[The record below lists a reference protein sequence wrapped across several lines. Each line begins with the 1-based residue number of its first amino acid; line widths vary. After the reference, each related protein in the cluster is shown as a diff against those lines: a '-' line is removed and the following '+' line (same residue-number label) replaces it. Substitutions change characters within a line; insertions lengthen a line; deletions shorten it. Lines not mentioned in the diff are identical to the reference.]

1 MLEYSDPI
9 ESKSERSAA
18 EAKVAS
24 LILAGDDAG
33 LMTLAYERA
42 QMQNYLDALN
52 HRDTFR
58 AKLVNLDLTYQVAKG
73 NTPNAAGVKKKDT
86 FVAIREATQA
96 FRDIF
101 EKNAE
106 LQEKLN
112 VYRELSAQ
120 AAAASS
126 KIRDERARKDG
137 TFIEYSADTL
147 GDLVA
152 IGAHESGSP
161 EWHDDRAEGIG
172 GSDVGAIMRVDE
184 KYGSVNYRRVLL
196 SKLGEAE
203 EVAPPIHPG
212 SPETTAI
219 GRGHAWEEALRQR
232 CADENPDLK
241 IAFCKT
247 SWAGIGKYSY
257 RHANF
262 DGLIL
267 DSFGFPVGVL
277 EVKTGS
283 DKTQWGKPE
292 DGLWAVPTSYRKQV
306 LWYAVNA
313 KLKWGKIAVLIDDH
327 DYREYDFDMSD
338 PAIQLEVKEILKETD
353 AFWSTVVAKRAAKVS
368 AAKLTAGPRGVRVRG
383 FGACVDYERVATILA
398 AYSGRDLATVRSRV
412 FSEVAALEETLGRPL
427 EADENQLLLV
437 GLFAEHN
444 PDTRDTPLIGVDIET
459 SRASPRTGRI
469 IETGIVKL
477 EGGNS
482 PKIVYSEL
490 HGVPDRVLNG
500 TGVGFKEVH
509 GISPSDLNDKV
520 HFGDADTQQT
530 VLEYLKSG
538 IMVAHNAGFEDRF
551 FVANLQG
558 YAEARDAGEITLL
571 DTRVLATLLMPE
583 TADSSL
589 NSFAEDN
596 GVPYEGAHAASAD
609 ALMMMKALQNLQKI
623 LFNNGRFKSKRV
635 TTTSRRIAALAAIQ
649 AESRR

>member
-1 MLEYSDPI
+1 MLEPNDPI
-9 ESKSERSAA
+9 ESGSERAAA
-18 EAKVAS
+18 EDRVAS

-33 LMTLAYERA
+33 LMEFAYARA
-42 QMQNYLDALN
+42 GTPKYRDALSR
-52 HRDTFR
+52 RDSYR
-58 AKLVNLDLTYQVAKG
+58 AKLTTLDLTYQIAKG
-73 NTPNAAGVKKKDT
+73 NVPNAEGVKKKDT
-86 FVAIREATQA
+86 FVAIREATVA
-96 FRDIF
+96 FREVF
-101 EKNAE
+101 EINAE

-126 KIRDERARKDG
+126 KIRDDRARKNG
-137 TFIEYSADTL
+137 TFIEFAEDKL
-147 GDLVA
+147 GELVA

-161 EWHDDRAEGIG
+161 EWHAERAEGIG
-172 GSDVGAIMRVDE
+172 GSDVGPIMRVDP
-184 KYGSVNYRRVLL
+184 KHGSVNYRRVLS

-203 EVAPPIHPG
+203 EIVPPIHPG

-232 CADENPDLK
+232 CADENPDLY

-247 SWAGIGKYSY
+247 SWAGVGKCSY

-277 EVKTGS
+277 EIKTSS
-283 DKTQWGKPE
+283 DRTQWGNVI
-292 DGLWAVPTSYRKQV
+292 DGIWAVPASYRKQV

-313 KLKWGKIAVLIDDH
+313 NLKWGKIAVLIDDY
-327 DYREYDFDMSD
+327 DYREYDFDMAD
-338 PAIQLEVKEILKETD
+338 PKVIAEVQEILKETD
-353 AFWSTVVAKRAAKVS
+353 AFWDLVISKRAAKAA

-398 AYSGRDLATVRSRV
+398 SYSGEDLEVVRDRV
-412 FSEVAALEETLGRPL
+412 LLEVAALEESLGRPL
-427 EADENQLLLV
+427 EADENQTLLV

-444 PDTRDTPLIGVDIET
+444 PALRAKPLIGVDIET

-469 IETGIVKL
+469 IETGIVRL
-477 EGGNS
+477 EAGKS
-482 PKIVYSEL
+482 PKIIYSEL
-490 HGVPDRVLNG
+490 HGVSARVLSG

-509 GISPSDLNDKV
+509 GISPSDLNDRM
-520 HFGDADTQQT
+520 HFEDADTQKKI
-530 VLEYLKSG
+530 LDYLKSG

-558 YAEARDAGEITLL
+558 YAEARDAGEIIIL

>member
-1 MLEYSDPI
+1 MLEYRDLL
-9 ESKSERSAA
+9 ESESERSAA
-18 EAKVAS
+18 EEKVAS

-42 QMQNYLDALN
+42 QTSKYLAALSIRDA
-52 HRDTFR
+52 FR
-58 AKLVNLDLTYQVAKG
+58 IELANLDLTYQVAKG
-73 NTPNAAGVKKKDT
+73 NAANAAGVKKKDT
-86 FVAIREATQA
+86 FVAIREATLA
-96 FRDIF
+96 FRDVF

-126 KIRDERARKDG
+126 KIRDDRARADE
-137 TFIEYSADTL
+137 TFLEYAGDTL

-152 IGAHESGSP
+152 IGAHKSGSP
-161 EWHDDRAEGIG
+161 EWHADRAEGMG
-172 GSDVGAIMRVDE
+172 GSDVGAIMRVDGR
-184 KYGSVNYRRVLL
+184 YASVNYRRVLL

-203 EVAPPIHPG
+203 EIAPPIHPG

-247 SWAGIGKYSY
+247 SWAGIGKFSY

-283 DKTQWGKPE
+283 DRTQWGNPK
-292 DGLWAVPTSYRKQV
+292 DGLWAVPVSYRKQV

-313 KLKWGKIAVLIDDH
+313 KLKWGKIAVLIDDY

-338 PAIQLEVKEILKETD
+338 PAIQNEVAGILKETD
-353 AFWSTVVAKRAAKVS
+353 AFWAIVVAKRSAKAA

-383 FGACVDYERVATILA
+383 FGSCVDYERVAMILA
-398 AYSGRDLATVRSRV
+398 AYSGKDLNAVRDRV
-412 FSEVAALEETLGRPL
+412 LFEVATLEETLGRPL
-427 EADENQLLLV
+427 EADENQMLLV

-444 PDTRDTPLIGVDIET
+444 PDLRDTPLIGVDIET

-469 IETGIVKL
+469 IETGIVRLDAGK
-477 EGGNS
+477 S

-490 HGVPDRVLNG
+490 HGVPDRVLHG

-571 DTRVLATLLMPE
+571 DTRVLATFFMLE
-583 TADSSL
+583 AADSSL

-609 ALMMMKALQNLQKI
+609 ALMMMQALLNLQKI